1 MRDYSRE
8 EKMAL
13 CKKSNQNRKAGK
25 DNFEGFSKEDKLALA
40 LWQVEVLNKNSNL
53 DHVREAWERWNRL
66 AKVLIVELLKE
77 SLEVETVEEVETN
90 FKNLETLEIYHNGKY
105 KTVKQMKNGDYI
117 EICERCGG
125 TGTATQY
132 MYNDNGFCYKCMGSG
147 KGKKIKYTPITDD
160 EIIEDLFNRYKKKC
174 KKKNQLEAPNFIIE
188 KWFKMEKEDLIKHFL
203 NII

>member
-1 MRDYSRE
+1 MRKYSRE
-8 EKMAL
+8 EKREL
-13 CKKSNQNRKAGK
+13 SKRYNNGE
-25 DNFEGFSKEDKLALA
+25 FELFSKEEKLVLA
-40 LWQVEVLNKNSNL
+40 LWQVEVLDRNSKNEK
-53 DHVREAWERWNRL
+53 VYRAWEKWNKL

-77 SLEVETVEEVETN
+77 SLEVQTVEEVETN

-125 TGTATQY
+125 TGIATQY

-147 KGKKIKYTPITDD
+147 KGKKVKYIPMTDD

-174 KKKNQLEAPNFIIE
+174 KKKNQLEAPDFIIE

>member
-1 MRDYSRE
+1 MKEYSRE
-8 EKMAL
+8 EKKEL
-13 CKKSNQNRKAGK
+13 SKRYNNGE
-25 DNFEGFSKEDKLALA
+25 FELFSKEEKLALA
-40 LWQVEVLNKNSNL
+40 LWQLEILNKNSNL
-53 DHVREAWERWNRL
+53 DHVREAWERWSKL
-66 AKVLIVELLKE
+66 SKVLIKELLQE
-77 SLEVETVEEVETN
+77 SLEVQEAKEVEIN

-105 KTVKQMKNGDYI
+105 KTVKQIKNGDYI
-117 EICERCGG
+117 CICDRCGG
-125 TGTATQY
+125 TGIATQY

-188 KWFKMEKEDLIKHFL
+188 KWFKMEKKDLIKHFL